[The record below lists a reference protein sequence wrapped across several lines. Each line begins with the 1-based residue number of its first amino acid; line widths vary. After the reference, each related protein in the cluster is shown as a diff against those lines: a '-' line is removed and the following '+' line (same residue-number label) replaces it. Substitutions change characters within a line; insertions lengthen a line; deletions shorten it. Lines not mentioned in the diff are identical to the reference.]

1 MRYSTHQLMS
11 GALCCSLSNTVIP
24 LESTCL
30 VTLFVVAIRLSV
42 SSIHRAIEAA
52 PDATIAEADLL
63 HTLSVVQV
71 APIYQ
76 YGLLHRFVNLFHVQ
90 RLEFVPGSHHNHSIT
105 ALRQFIWIVAQLD
118 IRCSALDVLGCN
130 RIVSPDI
137 GSLLVQHRRDVHGW
151 RFTDIVRVLLEGEA
165 KQRDC
170 FALDGAEHILQL
182 EHNLVTLR
190 LIDAHH
196 GLK

>member
-1 MRYSTHQLMS
+1 MT

-90 RLEFVPGSHHNHSIT
+90 RLEFLPGSHHNHSIT

-118 IRCSALDVLGCN
+118 IGCSALDILAGN
-130 RIVSPDI
+130 RILAAHI
-137 GSLLVQHRRDVHGW
+137 GSLLVQLLRDVHGW
-151 RFTDIVRVLLEGEA
+151 RFTDIFGVLLEC
-165 KQRDC
+165 RDNRPVC
-170 FALDGAEHILQL
+170 FA
-182 EHNLVTLR
+182 
-190 LIDAHH
+190 
-196 GLK
+196 